1 MLCQQQPFFTC
12 LPGHFSGFHLSSP
25 AFPSPS
31 PVVSFS
37 SPQPLMIVVPQST
50 VFWSFSPSV
59 SSHWWLPV
67 SRLGRVSVCEWL
79 SDLHLLQRRL
89 LNFWLFYI
97 HVYMWI
103 VHIAHSRAKVLML
116 FHCSGKHLGT
126 IWTSL
131 CFLSCIRLIRISCLF
146 CLTVYLE
153 SSHFLPA
160 SLGYC
165 QRRDLASPLP
175 SFFYSQKHSGEVVP
189 RGMVLLPG
197 DIWLCLETCV
207 SITSKGAV
215 LLVPT
220 VCRGLGCF

>member
-126 IWTSL
+126 IWDLSVLSILYQVDQDIMPVLPHSVFRIQPLLTSFHRL
-131 CFLSCIRLIRISCLF
+131 LPKERPCLSSPLLLLF
-146 CLTVYLE
+146 SEALWRSGSRRDGFAARVHLTV
-153 SSHFLPA
+153 
-160 SLGYC
+160 
-165 QRRDLASPLP
+165 
-175 SFFYSQKHSGEVVP
+175 SGD
-189 RGMVLLPG
+189 M
-197 DIWLCLETCV
+197 CV
-207 SITSKGAV
+207 YHK
-215 LLVPT
+215 
-220 VCRGLGCF
+220 